1 MHAGLAKGFAMNGS
15 GSILRRV
22 QIAGY
27 ISWVTLG
34 IPPEFRFWSTAA
46 ILCGQ
51 PMWTQTSM
59 ERAYLEL

>member
-1 MHAGLAKGFAMNGS
+1 MNGS

-51 PMWTQTSM
+51 RMWTQTSM